1 MEQTQ
6 PKVSVIVPVYNVEK
20 YVGECLES
28 ILNQTLKDIEI
39 IVLNDG
45 STDGSLKIIKKY
57 AEQDSRILVYSHEN
71 RGLGPTRN
79 RGITLAK
86 GEYLAFV
93 DSDDTIVPDALE
105 TLYSRAVE
113 QGADV
118 VEGEVMLLYEDDPSK
133 NRVRTNLSDL
143 KYIQVTEDSKDEFY
157 RTYYF
162 PRIISHNACDKLYS
176 IKLVTDNHIIFGDNR
191 RIFAEDNWFQ
201 LQVFLALPRISV
213 VNKVVYNYR
222 QQTNSIMHRPK
233 KNLLERHSNM
243 VRDYTELLEMH
254 GNQLADR
261 RLRALLAFDVLIM
274 ELWNQRNC
282 NGSRRMFI
290 KALSGIQKN
299 KLMKECIIDIVK
311 IGAYRLES
319 KHSKVVALV
328 VISVLYRINLID
340 LAHSILWRL
349 YRN

>member
-1 MEQTQ
+1 MKQIQ

-20 YVGECLES
+20 YVGECLDS

-45 STDGSLKIIKKY
+45 STDDSLKIIKKY
-57 AEQDSRILVYSHEN
+57 AEQDSRIRVYNHEN

-86 GEYLAFV
+86 GKYLAFV

-105 TLYSRAVE
+105 TLYNRAVE
-113 QGADV
+113 QGADI
-118 VEGEVMLLYEDDPSK
+118 VEGEVMLIYENDPSK
-133 NRVRTNLSDL
+133 NRVRTDLPDL
-143 KYIQVTEDSKDEFY
+143 KCIQVTEDSKDEFY
-157 RTYYF
+157 RYYYF

-201 LQVFLALPRISV
+201 LQVFLALPKISV

-222 QQTNSIMHRPK
+222 QQTNSIMHSPK

-243 VRDYTELLEMH
+243 VKDYSDLLEMH

-261 RLRALLAFDVLIM
+261 KLRALLAFDVLIM
-274 ELWNQRNC
+274 ELWNQKNC
-282 NGSRRMFI
+282 NGSRSTFI
-290 KALSGIQKN
+290 KALSGIHEN
-299 KLMKECIIDIVK
+299 KLMKECIIDIVRLD
-311 IGAYRLES
+311 AYNLES
-319 KHSKVVALV
+319 KRSKVFALV
-328 VISVLYRINLID
+328 IISVLYQLNMID